1 MLKPEM
7 IYHILCISIEPF
19 ESKLDPV
26 RTRKFP
32 RLTRR
37 RNRQWKLASNQ
48 EV

>member
-7 IYHILCISIEPF
+7 IYQILCISIEPF

-32 RLTRR
+32 PAPNEEEELTM
-37 RNRQWKLASNQ
+37 KADF
-48 EV
+48 